1 MGLTKEEKLAKKEAK
16 RLEKLRQEEEERR
29 QLKRDELQREIS
41 ALRSRRA
48 SLDKSWRETMMK
60 IKEPIFMKD
69 IEIMWHVFERA
80 YDKKDHLIK
89 HIMKLIDT
97 ADDQFQRTVA
107 SFCVIIDCMINKFL
121 SDLEDLSKEND
132 IRTAAL
138 LKKGEDDVANIMR
151 DHDAAETHLQLLLYH
166 AHTSADAAAWTVRG
180 ENLVKQ
186 DEDRSKFENDR
197 ENLRSYLENAYNATW
212 EEYKA
217 VLRAYVLDTAEN
229 QKQLRKL
236 RHKETVM
243 SDIIASQGKKIA
255 NSDGLLKRLRSE
267 LAAYES
273 GTNQAVFRDR
283 RDRHRNAC
291 FALKK
296 NMYNGVETDVRQMAR
311 LVKVSDDTV
320 EWLQAAFAKV
330 EKILRMAALCRKFE
344 TRREKVLPYGSY
356 PPQSPVQAKVSA
368 RHQMSDESLIVNAMS
383 ANTGLTRLWHRISKA
398 ELTKRALYREKML
411 LEKENAYLIS
421 RLEDDDKKDISFA
434 TQNCKCTYTSR
445 IASIIVIKAPMI
457 VAENA
462 AASKTSIH
470 SIANSQSHEDII

>member
-1 MGLTKEEKLAKKEAK
+1 
-16 RLEKLRQEEEERR
+16 
-29 QLKRDELQREIS
+29 
-41 ALRSRRA
+41 
-48 SLDKSWRETMMK
+48 
-60 IKEPIFMKD
+60 
-69 IEIMWHVFERA
+69 MWHVFERA

-107 SFCVIIDCMINKFL
+107 SFCVIIDGMINKFL
-121 SDLEDLSKEND
+121 TDLDDLSKEND

-138 LKKGEDDVANIMR
+138 LKRGEDDVANIMR
-151 DHDAAETHLQLLLYH
+151 DHEAAETHLQLLLYH
-166 AHTSADAAAWTVRG
+166 SHTSADAAAWTVRG

-197 ENLRSYLENAYNATW
+197 ENLRSYLENVYNATW
-212 EEYKA
+212 EEYKS

-236 RHKETVM
+236 RRKETVM

-273 GTNQAVFRDR
+273 GTKQAVFRDR

-291 FALKK
+291 LTLKK
-296 NMYNGVETDVRQMAR
+296 NMYNGVETDMRQMAR
-311 LVKVSDDTV
+311 LVRVSDDAV
-320 EWLQAAFAKV
+320 EWLQAAFSKV
-330 EKILRMAALCRKFE
+330 ERILRMAALCRKFE
-344 TRREKVLPYGSY
+344 TRREKVLPYGSC
-356 PPQSPVQAKVSA
+356 PPQSPMQAKLSV
-368 RHQMSDESLIVNAMS
+368 RQQMSDESLIVHAMS

-411 LEKENAYLIS
+411 LEKENAFIIS
-421 RLEDDDKKDISFA
+421 RLEANDEKEISLG
-434 TQNCKCTYTSR
+434 TQNCKCTSTSR
-445 IASIIVIKAPMI
+445 IASITVIKAPVI
-457 VAENA
+457 EAKNA
-462 AASKTSIH
+462 SASKMSSN
-470 SIANSQSHEDII
+470 SIANSQLHEDII